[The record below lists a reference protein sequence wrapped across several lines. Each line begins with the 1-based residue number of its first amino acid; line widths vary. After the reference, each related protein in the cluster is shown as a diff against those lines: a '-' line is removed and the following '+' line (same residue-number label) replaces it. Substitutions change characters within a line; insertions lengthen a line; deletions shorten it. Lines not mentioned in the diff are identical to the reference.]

1 MKLLNYIEA
10 NDDIR
15 MTYKNHMSLNNFT
28 FSETTWFLID
38 SFERAKGTDKLIVY
52 ILLAKVGIENNQIL
66 PDVEE
71 ELKTILSDVDLNSI
85 KSEFSKEEFELF
97 SNDLNE
103 VKSKTAGA

>member
-1 MKLLNYIEA
+1 MHTVNGNNIFEGVKRNMKLLNYIEA

-52 ILLAKVGIENNQIL
+52 ILFGKGGN
-66 PDVEE
+66 
-71 ELKTILSDVDLNSI
+71 
-85 KSEFSKEEFELF
+85 
-97 SNDLNE
+97 
-103 VKSKTAGA
+103 